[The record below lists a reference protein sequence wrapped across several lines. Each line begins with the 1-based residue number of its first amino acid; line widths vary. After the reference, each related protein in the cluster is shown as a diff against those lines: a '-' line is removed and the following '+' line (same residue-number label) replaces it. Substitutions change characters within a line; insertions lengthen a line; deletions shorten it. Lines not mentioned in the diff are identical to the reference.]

1 MPMLDELVDKFS
13 SEAET
18 ETVETTAETSK
29 PEETAGDKSTETVQ
43 EQPKDSDK
51 VETAPEPAQ
60 EQPKPDLS
68 QVTKEDKAAHAFRR
82 QLSKQ
87 KEKHQ
92 AEIEELK
99 KSFQTQFD
107 EFKAS
112 LKPKEEPKTRKD
124 FQTDDE
130 YIRYLNKQGLEEVLE
145 EQRKAE
151 AEKAAKAEEEAK
163 AAKEAEEAN
172 EQLTRTF
179 AVNSHNA
186 FKDPAAYEAY
196 SKTVS
201 KALENGLGEVLDEV
215 PTLRD
220 FVFKNPEG
228 PIVLN
233 RILNNRE
240 DFIKLMSQTDPTMMI
255 IAAHELA
262 REPVQAPE
270 TAAPEAPKVPH
281 LGKPGAQKVSADAG
295 SMFNSDKDLIAYIRN
310 VGPRRR

>member
-1 MPMLDELVDKFS
+1 MLDELVDKFS
-13 SEAET
+13 SETET
-18 ETVETTAETSK
+18 ETVETPAETAK
-29 PEETAGDKSTETVQ
+29 PEETAGDKGTETVQ
-43 EQPKDSDK
+43 EQPKDSEK
-51 VETAPEPAQ
+51 AETPEPAQ

-87 KEKHQ
+87 KEKHAQ
-92 AEIEELK
+92 EIEELK

-124 FQTDDE
+124 FATDDE

-145 EQRKAE
+145 EQRKAD

-179 AVNSHNA
+179 AINSHNA

-196 SKTVS
+196 SKNVS
-201 KALENGLGEVLDEV
+201 RALDNGLGEVLDEV

-270 TAAPEAPKVPH
+270 TVAPEAPKVPH

-310 VGPRRR
+310 VGSRRR